1 MVGRRRRGI
10 PITLRSAPYRGLDCR
25 DVDGRALVVALAHD
39 AGFLNRFRLPLRTC
53 RARSLV
59 RRGLYEVSV
68 MDAVVA
74 LAVVVLGAATY
85 GLVWLVGR
93 LMRPQP

>member
-1 MVGRRRRGI
+1 
-10 PITLRSAPYRGLDCR
+10 
-25 DVDGRALVVALAHD
+25 
-39 AGFLNRFRLPLRTC
+39 
-53 RARSLV
+53 
-59 RRGLYEVSV
+59 